1 MKKTGNTNNGLFHI
15 IIIVIVLAV
24 GGLCAWGFFTVKHWA
39 RHASIEWNEQPIQ
52 YQFIRMYDDSGIFDS
67 KDDKEVNYYMDVAYK
82 GSTYKVDLG
91 SREKDSPSYIFR
103 DTKLYY
109 DPEGKDVFIEHKDTN
124 YLITTILTAIVVIG
138 VAISIM
144 VKSWLGRWKQKRKA
158 KEEGTY
164 ATNKR

>member
-1 MKKTGNTNNGLFHI
+1 ML
-15 IIIVIVLAV
+15 
-24 GGLCAWGFFTVKHWA
+24 
-39 RHASIEWNEQPIQ
+39 
-52 YQFIRMYDDSGIFDS
+52 
-67 KDDKEVNYYMDVAYK
+67 AYK

-91 SREKDSPSYIFR
+91 SREKDSPPYIFR

-109 DPEGKDVFIEHKDTN
+109 DPEGKDVFLEHKDTN
-124 YLITTILTAIVVIG
+124 NLIATILTAIVVIG
-138 VAISIM
+138 VAISSV

>member
-82 GSTYKVDLG
+82 GI
-91 SREKDSPSYIFR
+91 PI
-103 DTKLYY
+103 KLIW
-109 DPEGKDVFIEHKDTN
+109 EAT
-124 YLITTILTAIVVIG
+124 
-138 VAISIM
+138 
-144 VKSWLGRWKQKRKA
+144 RKA
-158 KEEGTY
+158 IPLISSETRNYTTPQKVKTCFWS
-164 ATNKR
+164 TKTLTI

>member
-1 MKKTGNTNNGLFHI
+1 MKKTDNTNNGLFHI
-15 IIIVIVLAV
+15 IIIIVVLAV

-39 RHASIEWNEQPIQ
+39 RHASIEWNESPIQ

-67 KDDKEVNYYMDVAYK
+67 KDNNNVNYYMDVAYK

-91 SREKDSPSYIFR
+91 SHEKGNPPYIFQ

-138 VAISIM
+138 AAIFFG
-144 VKSWLGRWKQKRKA
+144 VKDWLRRRKQKRKA

-164 ATNKR
+164 AINER